1 MLAGLAASG
10 HDHVTTAATIPAAR
24 QISSK
29 LVEDED
35 AGRLTEQGHP
45 VAQHPH
51 QMLGGVDEAPSRR
64 SSPLDPTNGYD
75 LLEPR

>member
-10 HDHVTTAATIPAAR
+10 HDHVTTAAAIPAAR

-29 LVEDED
+29 LVEDGG
-35 AGRLTEQGHP
+35 ANRLTEQGHP
-45 VAQHPH
+45 LSLSTPTSCSAEWMRHP
-51 QMLGGVDEAPSRR
+51 QG